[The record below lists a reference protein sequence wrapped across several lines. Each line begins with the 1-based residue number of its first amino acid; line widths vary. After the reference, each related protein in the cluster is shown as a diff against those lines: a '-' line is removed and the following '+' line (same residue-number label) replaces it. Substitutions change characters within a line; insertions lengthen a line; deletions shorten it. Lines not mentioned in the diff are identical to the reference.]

1 MDDLNISN
9 HIAIASEAFLQV
21 VMVLARILM
30 GSAIV
35 AFGLTVIGIIWQCFE
50 QDRQVLPRKVRTSEA
65 SHAARKTVPFPVKLG
80 IKPHPGSMVSP
91 ALRRRA

>member
-35 AFGLTVIGIIWQCFE
+35 AFGLTVIGVIWQCVE
-50 QDRQVLPRKVRTSEA
+50 DDRQVLSGKARTGET
-65 SHAARKTVPFPVKLG
+65 SHATRKPAPFPVKLG
-80 IKPHPGSMVSP
+80 IKPHTGSVAFP
-91 ALRRRA
+91 AHHRRV